1 MIREATEQDLLEILE
16 IYNTA
21 IVHTTAV
28 YHYEPQT
35 LEERKSWFA
44 KKQEDGQPVLVFE
57 EDGEVLGF
65 ATFGSFRPW
74 PAFKY
79 TIEHSIYVASRAKG
93 KGIGSKLLVQ
103 LIEIAKHKGYKTMVA
118 GIDASNPGSIG
129 LHEKYGFTHS
139 GTIRNAGYK
148 FGSWL
153 DLAFY
158 QLDIPGPA
166 DPSEE

>member
-1 MIREATEQDLLEILE
+1 MIREATEQDLLEVLK

-44 KKQEDGQPVLVFE
+44 KKQVGGEPVLVFE
-57 EDGEVLGF
+57 EEGEVLGF

-79 TIEHSIYVASRAKG
+79 TIEHSIYVASLGKG
-93 KGIGSKLLVQ
+93 KGIGSKLLVK
-103 LIEIAKHKGYKTMVA
+103 LIELAKHDGYKTMVA
-118 GIDASNPGSIG
+118 GIDAKNPASIG
-129 LHEKYGFTHS
+129 LHEKFGFAYS

-148 FGSWL
+148 FGNWL

-158 QLDIPGPA
+158 QLDMPGPV
-166 DPSEE
+166 DPSEG